1 MKKIFSIFA
10 RNLVG
15 PIFKRFFIEEVKGQE
30 NIPQNTT
37 FILALNH
44 QSYFDHFFVPV
55 PIKEKLEKVH
65 FIGKLESKWQTLQW
79 GWFYWL
85 TETIPIN
92 RKAED
97 KRRVLDKALEVL
109 KREEIIIIYPEGARN
124 KKRELLPGKT
134 GVAELAIK
142 SGAPVIPLGLI
153 YKDNKPPA
161 LPVRLNIGQPLYFG
175 KNENCQNL
183 REITDEIM
191 REIAKLSGK
200 SYGN

>member
-15 PIFKRFFIEEVKGQE
+15 PIFKRFFIEEIKGQE

-44 QSYFDHFFVPV
+44 QSYFDHFFVPF
-55 PIKEKLEKVH
+55 PIKDKLEKVH
-65 FIGKLESKWQTLQW
+65 FVGKLESKWQTLQW

-97 KRRVLDKALEVL
+97 RRRVLDKALEVL
-109 KREEIIIIYPEGARN
+109 KRGEIIIIYPEGIRN
-124 KKRELLPGKT
+124 KKKELLPGKT
-134 GVAELAIK
+134 GVAELAVK

-153 YKDNKPPA
+153 YKNNKPPA

-200 SYGN
+200 TYG

>member
-1 MKKIFSIFA
+1 MKKIFSVFA

-65 FIGKLESKWQTLQW
+65 FIGKLENKWQILQW

-109 KREEIIIIYPEGARN
+109 KRGEIIIIYPEGTRN

-134 GVAELAIK
+134 GVAELAVK
-142 SGAPVIPLGLI
+142 SGGPVIPLGLI